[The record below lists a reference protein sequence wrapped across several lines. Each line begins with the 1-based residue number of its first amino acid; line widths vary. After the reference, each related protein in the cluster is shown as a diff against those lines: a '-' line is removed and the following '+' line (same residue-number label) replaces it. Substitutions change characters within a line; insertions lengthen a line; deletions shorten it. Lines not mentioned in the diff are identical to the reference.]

1 MNTYFAA
8 LPLWSTTALSFTSEA
23 VPTTFNIS
31 NDASALCKH
40 LGHCKVPNKRLFAM
54 HCAAETMH
62 GFVMGRFVTTLAVV
76 FVLIGG
82 YFLAM

>member
-1 MNTYFAA
+1 MNTYLTA
-8 LPLWSTTALSFTSEA
+8 LPLWSTTALSF
-23 VPTTFNIS
+23 NIDALP

-40 LGHCKVPNKRLFAM
+40 LNHCKVPNKRLFAM

-62 GFVMGRFVTTLAVV
+62 GFVMGRFITTLVVV

-82 YFLAM
+82 YFLAI